1 MMSTQTKVVIYLPE
15 EVADR
20 WEALAEEAGQLPS
33 DWLIDR
39 INGQEQEQES
49 IQQRVD
55 EMYATTRQHVA
66 KIEQRV
72 KVLEET
78 VKSQEVK
85 ESRDTVG
92 CDARCVTV
100 LPEDFEIVTHG
111 TIQAGD
117 LIGFLSNGPDGLW
130 VPARSLIGTAVP
142 PAYSKIFQVAR
153 KRQ

>member
-1 MMSTQTKVVIYLPE
+1 MSTQTKVVIYLPAD
-15 EVADR
+15 VADR
-20 WEALAEEAGQLPS
+20 WEALAEQAGQLPS
-33 DWLIDR
+33 DWLIDCINEQAEESAEDR
-39 INGQEQEQES
+39 IEQL
-49 IQQRVD
+49 
-55 EMYATTRQHVA
+55 
-66 KIEQRV
+66 EQRV

>member
-33 DWLIDR
+33 DWLVDR

-49 IQQRVD
+49 VQQRIDDV
-55 EMYATTRQHVA
+55 ATEFSSRIA
-66 KIEQRV
+66 RIEKRI
-72 KVLEET
+72 KVLEGT

-85 ESRDTVG
+85 ESRDAAG

-117 LIGFLSNGPDGLW
+117 LIGFVSNGPDGAW
-130 VPARSLIGTAVP
+130 FAARGLIGTAIP
-142 PAYSKIFQVAR
+142 PAYSNLFQVAR

>member
-15 EVADR
+15 DVADR

-33 DWLIDR
+33 DWLIDC
-39 INGQEQEQES
+39 INEQAEDS
-49 IQQRVD
+49 IDDR
-55 EMYATTRQHVA
+55 
-66 KIEQRV
+66 IEQLEQRI

-85 ESRDTVG
+85 ESRDAAG

-117 LIGFLSNGPDGLW
+117 LIGFVSNGPDGLW